1 MYSFRKM
8 FVMDRAVVSILEI
21 FRTSCYLFLVQDS
34 SLRKSPSVLVA
45 VRAVRP
51 RATDRAKQGGV
62 KRGGGRQQRVN
73 VMFFAHDRTTRQHEE
88 DGCEGCATGGA
99 QGPMHAS
106 RRHEQQNHKTC
117 MSHSQGH
124 TPCE

>member
-62 KRGGGRQQRVN
+62 KRGGAAAAGKCHVLCSRQ
-73 VMFFAHDRTTRQHEE
+73 DHE
-88 DGCEGCATGGA
+88 AA
-99 QGPMHAS
+99 
-106 RRHEQQNHKTC
+106 RR
-117 MSHSQGH
+117 GWL
-124 TPCE
+124 